1 MESDSSTI
9 RPHVIPLNPLNLNL
23 PHEPIPRPPA
33 ASMRA
38 FPLFL
43 VFAASLAPAHGLD
56 NGLEL
61 SPAMGYSSWNDC
73 ASEVTEAR
81 IRQVTKNFIDTGLAA
96 KGFVHINIDEG
107 WLLERNA
114 TTGALVEDRVK
125 FPSGMKALGEWVHD
139 QEVPGKGKGSGFVQA
154 GGAPPRGCSCANL
167 MTWACA

>member
-1 MESDSSTI
+1 MHHPTFQTFETHSELSLRLGSF
-9 RPHVIPLNPLNLNL
+9 
-23 PHEPIPRPPA
+23 RPPIRITA
-33 ASMRA
+33 ALYSMRS

-43 VFAASLAPAHGLD
+43 VFAASLALAHGLD

-73 ASEVTEAR
+73 ASEVTEKR

-107 WLLERNA
+107 WLLKRNA

-125 FPSGMKALGEWVHD
+125 FPSGMKALGAWVHD
-139 QEVPGKGKGSGFVQA
+139 QVVPGKGKGSGCVQA
-154 GGAPPRGCSCANL
+154 GGAPPRAVVV
-167 MTWACA
+167 